1 MNSKGGYNTP
11 PLHYVHYHAGIFHG
25 VHGYNGIVII
35 PSLLEAQRKNRRA
48 LHPHRNSSP
57 LNKKKL
63 F

>member
-1 MNSKGGYNTP
+1 MP

-48 LHPHRNSSP
+48 LYPHRNSSP